1 MGGLDNIWMA
11 RKPQIVVGAH
21 VNDLP
26 ERRAFGKF
34 DFDVGALGRMD
45 IPFLLEN
52 AGSLQAFKLLLI
64 KSAHFVVISHDDAS
78 FDFL

>member
-1 MGGLDNIWMA
+1 
-11 RKPQIVVGAH
+11 
-21 VNDLP
+21 
-26 ERRAFGKF
+26 
-34 DFDVGALGRMD
+34 MD

-52 AGSLQAFKLLLI
+52 AGSLQAVKLLLI